1 MPARVDVVSAPGV
14 SPPGIFRPGGPVALV
29 TGRCAF
35 GFDRARGRFALES
48 VHAGE
53 TAAGVRAATG
63 FDYDSGQ
70 GAATTPGLDDEDR
83 ALIRERVAGEIA
95 ETYPRFVATL
105 LAA

>member
-1 MPARVDVVSAPGV
+1 
-14 SPPGIFRPGGPVALV
+14 VALV

-95 ETYPRFVATL
+95 ETYPRFAATL